1 MQQVVIRVDTKEE
14 FKEDLLEEDTK
25 EAIKVLEHKIQEES
39 LNEKLFRRK
48 H

>member
-1 MQQVVIRVDTKEE
+1 MQQVVIRVDTREE
-14 FKEDLLEEDTK
+14 FKEDLLEVDTK
-25 EAIKVLEHKIQEES
+25 EATKVLEHKIQEES